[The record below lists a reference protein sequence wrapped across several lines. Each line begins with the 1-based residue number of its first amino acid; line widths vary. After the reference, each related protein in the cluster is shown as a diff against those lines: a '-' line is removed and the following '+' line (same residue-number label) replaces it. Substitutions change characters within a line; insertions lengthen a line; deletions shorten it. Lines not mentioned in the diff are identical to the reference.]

1 MRDHGP
7 TQRLNSPSYWQAL
20 SSHGAAFMHWA
31 SHGFGFNSPQR
42 ISISGLG
49 TKLLTMRLGDPIV
62 AQDIARGKFC
72 FAGETVTGIP
82 VEVFDAAP
90 PSPEW
95 ASALHN
101 LAWLQH
107 IVTGGHELH
116 RIVARSLILKWGEQR
131 NGFRSPQVYF
141 QALISLSCAGHF
153 VVGSSPSSFEKPF
166 YALVEKLIR
175 RVLAMYP
182 TATDDVLWQAM
193 ALQYASLAFRGSET
207 LREYANAKFCDI
219 INQVILPDGGH
230 ASRNPRLLVEFLL
243 DVIPLKNAM
252 TARHEAV
259 PQPLNAA
266 IERMFPMLRMLSH
279 GDRGLSN
286 FQGAGTADS
295 GWIKTVLEH
304 DRIAGR
310 PLQLAPHSGY
320 CRLAH
325 RAGLLIMDAGVPK
338 ECNSPLA
345 VEFSD
350 GPHRIFSNCGM
361 PRSAS
366 PAWQKAARD
375 IAAHNTMEVAS
386 FGNGTQNIPG
396 AEVITSPQG
405 SLINGTNEIT
415 GKFGKITHQRNI
427 FLFQTGSDLR
437 GEDRIIQV
445 ASKNLSPKQL
455 DFTIRFHLHPTVK
468 ATSTRKGMRIVI
480 MLANKTAWQFSA
492 RGGTISLEESVF
504 LGDDSG
510 PRKTQQIV
518 IRGTT
523 DNTEPVK
530 WALRRVEKSAA
541 AGNDAVE
548 MPRLPF

>member
-1 MRDHGP
+1 
-7 TQRLNSPSYWQAL
+7 
-20 SSHGAAFMHWA
+20 MHWA
-31 SHGFGFNSPQR
+31 SHGFGLNSPQR
-42 ISISGLG
+42 VNISGLG
-49 TKLLTMRLGDPIV
+49 TKILILRLGNPTV

-72 FAGETVTGIP
+72 FSGETLTGIP
-82 VEVFDAAP
+82 VEVFDAVS
-90 PSPEW
+90 PSAEW
-95 ASALHN
+95 TLALHN

-116 RIVARSLILKWGEQR
+116 RIVARSLVLKWGEQR
-131 NGFRSPQVYF
+131 NGFRPPQVYF
-141 QALISLSCAGHF
+141 QALISLSCAAHF
-153 VVGSSPSSFEKPF
+153 LVGPSPSSFEKPF
-166 YALVEKLIR
+166 YALVEKLVR
-175 RVLAMYP
+175 RVLAMHP
-182 TATDDVLWQAM
+182 TAPDDILWQAM
-193 ALQYASLAFRGSET
+193 AVQYASLAFRGSAT
-207 LREYANAKFCDI
+207 LRDYANAKFCDI

-230 ASRNPRLLVEFLL
+230 VSRNPRLLLEFLL

-252 TARHEAV
+252 TAKHEVV

-266 IERMFPMLRMLSH
+266 VERMFPMFRMLSH

-286 FQGAGTADS
+286 FQGAGTTDL
-295 GWIKTVLEH
+295 GWIKAVLEN

-325 RAGLLIMDAGVPK
+325 RAGLLIMDAGVPV

-345 VEFSD
+345 IEFSD
-350 GPHRIFSNCGM
+350 GPHRIFNNCGM

-366 PAWQKAARD
+366 PAWQKAAAD
-375 IAAHNTMEVAS
+375 IAAHNTVEVAS
-386 FGNGTQNIPG
+386 FGNGTQNVPR

-415 GKFGKITHQRNI
+415 GKVGKITHQRNI

-445 ASKNLSPKQL
+445 ASKNLPPNQL

-492 RGGTISLEESVF
+492 RGGTMSLEESVF
-504 LGDDSG
+504 LGDDLG

-518 IRGTT
+518 IRGTA
-523 DNTEPVK
+523 DNAEPVK

>member
-1 MRDHGP
+1 M
-7 TQRLNSPSYWQAL
+7 
-20 SSHGAAFMHWA
+20 
-31 SHGFGFNSPQR
+31 
-42 ISISGLG
+42 
-49 TKLLTMRLGDPIV
+49 
-62 AQDIARGKFC
+62 
-72 FAGETVTGIP
+72 
-82 VEVFDAAP
+82 EVFDAVP

-95 ASALHN
+95 TSALHN

-116 RIVARSLILKWGEQR
+116 RIVARSLVLKWGAQR

-141 QALISLSCAGHF
+141 QALISLSCAAHF
-153 VVGSSPSSFEKPF
+153 LVGPSPSSFEKPF

-175 RVLAMYP
+175 RVLAIHS
-182 TATDDVLWQAM
+182 TAPGDVLRQAM
-193 ALQYASLAFRGSET
+193 AVQYASLAFRGSPM
-207 LREYANAKFCDI
+207 LRDYANAKFCSI
-219 INQVILPDGGH
+219 IDQVILADGGH
-230 ASRNPRLLVEFLL
+230 VSRNPRLLLEFLL

-252 TARHEAV
+252 AAKHEAV

-286 FQGAGTADS
+286 FQGAGTTDL
-295 GWIKTVLEH
+295 GWVKAVLEH

-325 RAGLLIMDAGVPK
+325 RAGLLIMDTGVPK
-338 ECNSPLA
+338 ECNGPLA
-345 VEFSD
+345 FEFSD

-361 PRSAS
+361 PHSAS
-366 PAWQKAARD
+366 PAWQKAAAD
-375 IAAHNTMEVAS
+375 IAAHNTVEVAS
-386 FGNGTQNIPG
+386 FGNGTQNAPR

-415 GKFGKITHQRNI
+415 GKAGKITHQRNI

-445 ASKNLSPKQL
+445 ASKNLSPTQL

-492 RGGTISLEESVF
+492 RGGTMTLEESVY

-518 IRGTT
+518 IRGST
-523 DNTEPVK
+523 DNAEPVK

>member
-1 MRDHGP
+1 MRDYGP
-7 TQRLNSPSYWQAL
+7 TQRLISPSYWQSL
-20 SSHGAAFMHWA
+20 SSQSASFMHWA
-31 SHGFGFNSPQR
+31 SHGFGLNSPQR
-42 ISISGLG
+42 VNISGLG
-49 TKLLTMRLGDPIV
+49 TKLLTMRLGDPTV

-82 VEVFDAAP
+82 VEVFDAVP

-95 ASALHN
+95 TSALHS
-101 LAWLQH
+101 LSWLQH

-116 RIVARSLILKWGEQR
+116 RIVARSLVLKWGEQR
-131 NGFRSPQVYF
+131 NGFRSPQVHF
-141 QALISLSCAGHF
+141 QALISLSCAAHF
-153 VVGSSPSSFEKPF
+153 LVGPSPSSFEKPF

-175 RVLAMYP
+175 RVLAMRP
-182 TATDDVLWQAM
+182 TGFDDILRQAM
-193 ALQYASLAFRGSET
+193 AVQYASLAFRGPET
-207 LREYANAKFCDI
+207 LHDYANAKFCSM

-230 ASRNPRLLVEFLL
+230 ASRNPRLLLEFLL

-252 TARHEAV
+252 AARHEAV
-259 PQPLNAA
+259 PQPLHAA
-266 IERMFPMLRMLSH
+266 VERMFPMLRMLSH

-286 FQGAGTADS
+286 FQGSGSTDI
-295 GWIKTVLEH
+295 GWIKAILEH

-310 PLQLAPHSGY
+310 PLQWAPHSGY

-325 RAGLLIMDAGVPK
+325 RAGLLIMDAGLPI

-345 VEFSD
+345 FEFSD

-366 PAWQKAARD
+366 AAWQRAAAD
-375 IAAHNTMEVAS
+375 IAAHNTVEVGS
-386 FGNGTQNIPG
+386 FESGTQNAPS

-415 GKFGKITHQRNI
+415 GKAGKITHQRNI

-437 GEDRIIQV
+437 GEDRIIPM
-445 ASKNLSPKQL
+445 ASKNLPPGPL
-455 DFTIRFHLHPTVK
+455 DFTVRFHLHPTVK
-468 ATSTRKGMRIVI
+468 ATSTRKGTRIVI

-492 RGGTISLEESVF
+492 RGGFMSLEESVF
-504 LGDDSG
+504 LGDDLG

-518 IRGTT
+518 IRGSTE
-523 DNTEPVK
+523 NAEPVK

-541 AGNDAVE
+541 TGTDAME

>member
-20 SSHGAAFMHWA
+20 SSRGAAFMHWA
-31 SHGFGFNSPQR
+31 SHGFGFNSPQS
-42 ISISGLG
+42 ISIFGLG
-49 TKLLTMRLGDPIV
+49 TKLLTLRLGDPTI

-82 VEVFDAAP
+82 VEVFDAVP

-95 ASALHN
+95 TSALHN
-101 LAWLQH
+101 LSWLQH

-116 RIVARSLILKWGEQR
+116 RIVARSLVLKWGEQR
-131 NGFRSPQVYF
+131 NGLRSPQVYF
-141 QALISLSCAGHF
+141 QALISLSRAAHFLAGP
-153 VVGSSPSSFEKPF
+153 SPSSFEKPF
-166 YALVEKLIR
+166 CALVEKLVR
-175 RVLAMYP
+175 RVLAMHP
-182 TATDDVLWQAM
+182 TAPDDILWQVM
-193 ALQYASLAFRGSET
+193 ALQYASLAFRGSAT
-207 LREYANAKFCDI
+207 LRDYADAKFCTI
-219 INQVILPDGGH
+219 INHVILSDGGH
-230 ASRNPRLLVEFLL
+230 VSRNPRLLLEFLL
-243 DVIPLKNAM
+243 DVIPIKDAM
-252 TARHEAV
+252 AARHETV

-279 GDRGLSN
+279 GDRGLSY
-286 FQGAGTADS
+286 FQGAGTTDL
-295 GWIKTVLEH
+295 GWVKAVLEH

-310 PLQLAPHSGY
+310 PLQLAPHSGF

-325 RAGLLIMDAGVPK
+325 RAGLLIMDMGVPK
-338 ECNSPLA
+338 DCNSPLA
-345 VEFSD
+345 IEFSD

-366 PAWQKAARD
+366 PAWQKAAAD
-375 IAAHNTMEVAS
+375 IAAHNTVEVAS
-386 FGNGTQNIPG
+386 YGNGTQNVPR

-405 SLINGTNEIT
+405 SLINATNEIT
-415 GKFGKITHQRNI
+415 GKVGKITHQRNI

-437 GEDRIIQV
+437 GEDCIIQM
-445 ASKNLSPKQL
+445 ASANLPPKQL

-468 ATSTRKGMRIVI
+468 ATSTRKGMRTVI
-480 MLANKTAWQFSA
+480 MLANKTPWQFSA
-492 RGGTISLEESVF
+492 RGGTMSLEESIF

-523 DNTEPVK
+523 DNAEPIK
-530 WALRRVEKSAA
+530 WALRRVEKSAV
-541 AGNDAVE
+541 AGNDPVE